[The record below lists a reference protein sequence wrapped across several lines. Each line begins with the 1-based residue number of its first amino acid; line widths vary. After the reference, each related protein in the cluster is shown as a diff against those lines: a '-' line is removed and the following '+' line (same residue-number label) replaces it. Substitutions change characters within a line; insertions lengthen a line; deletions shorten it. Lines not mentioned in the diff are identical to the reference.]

1 MKIGK
6 PEVVQQD
13 SNILHR
19 VDITFTEGNKTLWY
33 ALDMK
38 YADLVS
44 DRADAAL
51 VGLLI
56 PAMAMGE
63 DIHISGTISEK
74 LYYNLSGPYQRVL
87 QFIIPSL
94 RFINIYSSDVQPAS
108 KKASGVAS
116 GFSAGIDS
124 FSVLADHHYKKNVPP
139 GFRIT
144 HLLYNN
150 VGSHGGGAERLFKER
165 YERLKPFVDKQI
177 GLPFIAINSNL
188 NSFYKGFSFERT
200 HTPRNTSVA
209 LMLQH
214 GIGRFLYA
222 SAYTYTDNRISN
234 NDSMGRSDP
243 ITLPLLSTEVLD
255 AFSVDSQY
263 TRVEKTIRVAEIE
276 DSYKFIDVCVRDD
289 KARNCST
296 CWKCMRTLLTLEI
309 AGKIDQYSNVFNIE
323 AYYQARERY
332 IAYKVL
338 QGNDPLTREIIQFAK
353 ARKFQFPLSSQLL
366 AYQSKVVKIIKAP
379 AKSLRNKL
387 SKKNK
392 PV

>member
-19 VDITFTEGNKTLWY
+19 VDITLTEGNKTLWY

-56 PAMAMGE
+56 PAMAIGE

-94 RFINIYSSDVQPAS
+94 RLINIYPSDVQPAS
-108 KKASGVAS
+108 EKASGVAS

-124 FSVLADHHYKKNVPP
+124 FSLLAGHHYTKNIPS

-150 VGSHGGGAERLFKER
+150 VGSHGGGGERLFKER
-165 YERLKPFVDKQI
+165 YARLKSFVEEQI
-177 GLPFIAINSNL
+177 GLPFIVINSNL
-188 NSFYKGFSFERT
+188 NSFYQGFSFERT
-200 HTPRNTSVA
+200 HTPRNTSIA
-209 LMLQH
+209 LMLQR

-222 SAYTYTDNRISN
+222 SAYTYSDVRVNN

-243 ITLPLLSTEVLD
+243 ITLPLISTEVLE
-255 AFSVDSQY
+255 AFSVDSEY

-276 DSYKFIDVCVRDD
+276 DSYKFLDVCVRDD

-309 AGKIDQYSNVFNIE
+309 AGKIDQYSDVFNLE
-323 AYYQARERY
+323 AYYQAKDHY

-338 QGNDPLTREIIQFAK
+338 QSNDPLTREIIQFAK
-353 ARKFQFPLSSQLL
+353 ARKFHFPLSSQLL
-366 AYQSKVVKIIKAP
+366 AYQSKAVKIIKAP
-379 AKSLRNKL
+379 VKSLRNNLRKIT
-387 SKKNK
+387 K